1 MKSNQSKIPS
11 GLSSGLRKLWLL
23 FLVPALLLQ
32 SGSATLLF
40 YDGYDYT
47 VGEDLGEGSSVA
59 KWANPKSNITI
70 TDGSLSFSGL
80 QSSSG
85 NSVTVNGGSSNLD
98 GARTAASAW
107 VSQTSGTLYFS
118 FLLKLNSPSGIATSG
133 NGTPLVNISQSGSAS
148 QQLISLNLLNSSGLK
163 LGVLKYPSSGS
174 SVSSAFFAT
183 GAGANLAANG
193 STTYLVVAK
202 YEWVA
207 GTAND
212 VVTVWVNPATL
223 GGAEDSDNKV
233 FTSTGTDGTANA
245 GRLYIS
251 RGPNLNLDE
260 LRIGTNWAGVTPTT
274 GAPVVV
280 AQPVITESFL
290 TPAGFVLRGSNGPAA
305 GVYQVLNA
313 SNVFLPVNSWASIAT
328 NAFDAAGKFDCTNP
342 VPPAAAQ
349 SYYRLRLGGSVPPTP
364 NAPAITTQPTDRSVL
379 IGQNTTFS
387 VIASGTAPL
396 AYQWFFSNA
405 PLATASTAS
414 LTVTNA
420 QTTNGGGYFVVITN
434 SVGSVTS
441 IVASLTVVPVPAV
454 GVPDGYA
461 TRGAGT
467 TGGAGGSTVTVST
480 LQDLEFYLDDEAG
493 PCIILIS
500 GTINLGGSNVRVRD
514 NKTIIGVGTNA
525 TLVGDLKVDRNNN
538 VIIRNITFTNPNGAG
553 DNDGL
558 TLQECENIW
567 VDHCTFVDCADGSL
581 DISHGADWIT
591 VSWCKFYYTNPSAD
605 HRFANLIGHSD
616 NNSGEDS
623 GKLHV
628 TFHHN
633 WWAQLVHERMP
644 RVRFGRVHLFNNFY
658 NSPGNN
664 NCIRAARDSEIL
676 VENNYFD
683 SVKNVWELYRTGEG
697 ADGKVFA
704 SGNIE
709 VNTTW
714 SAGDDS
720 GSVQIPGTDVLS
732 TDANGLN
739 PPPYSYVMDAAA
751 GISSAVT
758 NGAGAGQGP
767 FAP

>member
-1 MKSNQSKIPS
+1 MKIFSLDAPLKPVTRIV
-11 GLSSGLRKLWLL
+11 RMLWVLII
-23 FLVPALLLQ
+23 PALLWHN
-32 SGSATLLF
+32 AVAVPLF
-40 YDGYDYT
+40 YDDFNYT
-47 VGEDLGEGSSVA
+47 VGDDLGDSSSA
-59 KWANPKSNITI
+59 TKWANPKSNITI
-70 TDGSLSFSGL
+70 GPGSLNYGGL

-85 NSVTVNGGSSNLD
+85 NSVAVNGGSSNLD
-98 GARTAASAW
+98 GARTTASAW
-107 VSQTSGTLYFS
+107 ASQTNGTLYFS
-118 FLLKLNSPSGIATSG
+118 FLLKLNS
-133 NGTPLVNISQSGSAS
+133 TPIVNLSQAGSAS
-148 QQLISLNLLNSSGLK
+148 QQLISLNLLNSSGIK

-183 GAGANLAANG
+183 GAGANLAADG
-193 STTYLVVAK
+193 SATYLVVAK
-202 YEWVA
+202 YEWVP
-207 GTAND
+207 GLAND
-212 VVTVWVNPATL
+212 VVTVWVNPTHL
-223 GGAEDSDNKV
+223 GGSEDGGNKV

-260 LRIGTNWAGVTPTT
+260 LRIGTNWADVTPPT
-274 GAPVVV
+274 GVSVVV

-313 SNVFLPVNSWASIAT
+313 SNVFLPVNSWSSIAT
-328 NAFDAAGKFDCTNP
+328 NSFDTAGKFDCTNP

-349 SYYRLRLGGSVPPTP
+349 SYYRLRLGGAMPPAP
-364 NAPAITTQPTDRSVL
+364 SAPAITAQPTDRSVL
-379 IGQNTTFS
+379 TGQNTTFN
-387 VIASGTAPL
+387 VIATGTAPL

-405 PLATASTAS
+405 PIANAITSS
-414 LTVTNA
+414 HTVTNA
-420 QTTNGGGYFVVITN
+420 QPTNAGGYFVVITN

-441 IVASLTVVPVPAV
+441 VVANLSVVSVPAA

-467 TGGAGGSTVTVST
+467 TGGAGGPTVTVST
-480 LQDLEFYLDDEAG
+480 LEDLEFYLDDEAG

-558 TLQECENIW
+558 TLQECENVW

-644 RVRFGRVHLFNNFY
+644 RVRFGRVHVFNNFY

-683 SVKNVWELYRTGEG
+683 SVKNVWELYRTEG
-697 ADGKVFA
+697 VDGKVFA
-704 SGNIE
+704 AGNIE

-714 SAGDDS
+714 AAGDDS
-720 GSVQIPGTDVLS
+720 NSIQIPGTDVLAAA
-732 TDANGLN
+732 ANGLN
-739 PPPYSYVMDAAA
+739 PPPYAYALDATA
-751 GISSAVT
+751 GIPGAVT
-758 NGAGAGQGP
+758 NNAGAGRGP